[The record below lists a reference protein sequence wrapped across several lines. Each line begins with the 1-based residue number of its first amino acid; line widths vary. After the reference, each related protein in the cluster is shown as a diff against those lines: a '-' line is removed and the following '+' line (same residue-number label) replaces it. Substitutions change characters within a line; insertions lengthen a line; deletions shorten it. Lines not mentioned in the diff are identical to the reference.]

1 MKRNFLCF
9 VIISCVAL
17 LQVGCDYEKDVV
29 LNDATSGSSI
39 GDDEDDAV
47 DNQEWTSSLNIVWN
61 GSSATVSGSVDGVTV
76 SNSNG
81 FVTVTS
87 TVEGVAYN
95 VSGSGTGQLSIYSDY
110 KFQLALQGL
119 TLSCS
124 NGPAINNQCH
134 EACYVVVSS
143 TNTLSDG
150 SSYSSSSEDRKAAF
164 FSEGQLCFSG
174 SGTLNVTGNYK
185 HALASDDYI
194 RLCSGMTATINLT
207 AKVNDGMHANDGI
220 LIEAGTLS
228 VTAKDECVRTDDGA
242 IEITGGTIVAI
253 SQSEA
258 IESKGTLT
266 ISGGQVYA
274 QGSDDAINAGGDLT
288 ISGGYVCAYSTGND
302 GIDANGNCYIQGGLV
317 YAIGA
322 SSPEV
327 AIDANSEEQKTLYV
341 QGGTLVAIGGLESGA
356 SLTQTCYSA
365 SSWSKSTWYA
375 LTVGSNVFAFKTPS
389 SGGTTIVV
397 SGASTPTLT
406 SGVSASGTAVFNGM
420 GYYPASVSGG
430 SSVTLSTYNGNSGG
444 GPGGGGYPG
453 GGGPGGH

>member
-1 MKRNFLCF
+1 MQKNILCLF
-9 VIISCVAL
+9 IIASVAC

-29 LNDATSGSSI
+29 LNDATSGSSV
-39 GDDEDDAV
+39 GNDEDDLV
-47 DNQEWTSSLNIVWN
+47 ENQGWSSSLDIVWN
-61 GSSATVSGSVDGVTV
+61 GSSAAVSGSVDGVTV
-76 SNSNG
+76 TSNNG
-81 FVTVTS
+81 YVTVTS
-87 TVEGVAYN
+87 TVDGVVYN
-95 VSGSGTGQLSIYSDY
+95 LSGSGTGQLTIYSDY
-110 KFQLALQGL
+110 KLQLAFQGL

-124 NGPAINNQCH
+124 NGPAVNNQGH
-134 EACYVVVSS
+134 EACYVVVNS
-143 TNTLSDG
+143 TSTLSDG
-150 SSYSSSSEDRKAAF
+150 SSYASSSEDRKAAF

-174 SGTLNVTGNYK
+174 SGMLNVTGNYQ

-194 RLCSGMTATINLT
+194 RLCTGMTATLNLT

-220 LIEAGTLS
+220 LIEAGTLN
-228 VTAKDECVRTDDGA
+228 VTAKDECIRTDDNA
-242 IEITGGTIVAI
+242 IVITGGTITAI

-258 IESKGTLT
+258 IESKGALS
-266 ISGGQVYA
+266 ISGGHIYA

-341 QGGTLVAIGGLESGA
+341 ESGTLVAIGGLESGA

-365 SSWSKSTWYA
+365 SSWSKNTWYA
-375 LTVGSNVFAFKTPS
+375 LTVGSEVFAFKTPS
-389 SGGTTIVV
+389 SGGTTLVV
-397 SGASTPTLT
+397 SGASTPTLA

-430 SSVTLSTYNGNSGG
+430 SSVSLSTYSGGNSGGNPGGG
-444 GPGGGGYPG
+444 GPGGGGPG
-453 GGGPGGH
+453 GW